1 MVIKFAE
8 EYLRELYIFG
18 KCSSKKHRFQ
28 PEIVGKYV
36 KTINILESVN
46 STKDLYRYNSANYE
60 ILHGN
65 KQDLESV
72 RVNDK
77 YRIIFK
83 FNKVISETEITI
95 CDILELSNHYK

>member
-1 MVIKFAE
+1 M
-8 EYLRELYIFG
+8 
-18 KCSSKKHRFQ
+18 
-28 PEIVGKYV
+28 
-36 KTINILESVN
+36 
-46 STKDLYRYNSANYE
+46 YNSVNYE
-60 ILHGN
+60 ILRGN

-83 FNKVISETEITI
+83 SNKVISETEITI